1 MTAPKAKA
9 KAAKAEAESNP
20 VQSWKIKELALL
32 AERARIDERREA
44 INHEIDLTR
53 ARIAG
58 AEAVTQTPK
67 E

>member
-1 MTAPKAKA
+1 MSAPKTKT
-9 KAAKAEAESNP
+9 KAATAKAESNP
-20 VQSWKIKELALL
+20 VQNWKIKELALL
-32 AERARIDERREA
+32 AERARIDERRDA

-58 AEAVTQTPK
+58 AEAVTQTLK